1 MDNKFDGDKTTGM
14 GVMSQE
20 ATEESR
26 RLMRSRSFYVLATG
40 KVAHSVN
47 TDTIRYLA
55 KGLLS
60 SPEA

>member
-26 RLMRSRSFYVLATG
+26 RLMRSRSFYVLSTG